1 VDSVTITKSMASKA
15 TTRYVGRNLMERLGI
30 KAVGTIAGSILC
42 TLLFMP
48 TEGRPQGATQSG
60 PQELEFIFYGDK
72 VRGIGHPHAWVQV
85 GEKIS
90 MAELNERFSAYQLT
104 LTDKCGGFCVVVKGN
119 AGSIIVHYDA
129 EANEVTGIV
138 GDRSAID
145 DYGNK
150 VGVSLLD
157 ANRTV
162 NLRCESDEHV
172 TCMSAIIEGLGY
184 ITGGDENCKF
194 SIIPGVTSVPPC
206 ATIEGF
212 EILAKNQ
219 PHSQ

>member
-1 VDSVTITKSMASKA
+1 M
-15 TTRYVGRNLMERLGI
+15 R
-30 KAVGTIAGSILC
+30 AVRKIAYSLLC
-42 TLLFMP
+42 AFLFTP
-48 TEGRPQGATQSG
+48 TEGRPQEPMQSG
-60 PQELEFIFYGDK
+60 PQAIEFIFYGDK
-72 VRGIGHPHAWVQV
+72 VRGIGHPHAWVEV

-90 MAELNERFSAYQLT
+90 MAELNERFSTYQLT

-119 AGSIIVHYDA
+119 TGSIVVHYDA
-129 EANEVTGIV
+129 EANEVTGLV

-162 NLRCESDEHV
+162 NLRCESDEHA

-194 SIIPGVTSVPPC
+194 SVVPGVTSVPPC
-206 ATIEGF
+206 AKIEGF
-212 EILAKNQ
+212 EILVKNQ
-219 PHSQ
+219 PHQ

>member
-1 VDSVTITKSMASKA
+1 MIRRISI
-15 TTRYVGRNLMERLGI
+15 G
-30 KAVGTIAGSILC
+30 AVRTIACGVLC
-42 TLLFMP
+42 APLFMA
-48 TEGRPQGATQSG
+48 TEARPQGTTQSG
-60 PQELEFIFYGDK
+60 SQEIEFIFYGDK
-72 VRGIGHPHAWVQV
+72 VRGIGHPHAWVGV

-119 AGSIIVHYDA
+119 TGSIVVHYDA

-162 NLRCESDEHV
+162 NLRCESNEHV

-184 ITGGDENCKF
+184 ITGGDENCKV
-194 SIIPGVTSVPPC
+194 SVVPGVTSLPPC
-206 ATIEGF
+206 AKIEGF

-219 PHSQ
+219 PRISVP

>member
-1 VDSVTITKSMASKA
+1 MRRIGMRAVIAIAS
-15 TTRYVGRNLMERLGI
+15 
-30 KAVGTIAGSILC
+30 SSLC
-42 TLLFMP
+42 ALLFMT
-48 TEGRPQGATQSG
+48 TEGWPQDAKPSG
-60 PQELEFIFYGDK
+60 LQEIEFIFYGDK
-72 VRGIGHPHAWVQV
+72 VRGIGHPHAWVEV

-104 LTDKCGGFCVVVKGN
+104 LTDKCGGFCIVVKGN
-119 AGSIIVHYDA
+119 TGSIVVHYDA
-129 EANEVTGIV
+129 EANEVTGVV

-162 NLRCESDEHV
+162 NMRCESDEHV

-184 ITGGDENCKF
+184 ITGGDENCKVTVV
-194 SIIPGVTSVPPC
+194 PGVTSVPPC
-206 ATIEGF
+206 AKIEGF
-212 EILAKNQ
+212 EILVKNQ
-219 PHSQ
+219 PHQ